1 MSFVY
6 VLGLLSADVI
16 HVVSSAW
23 FEQVASIA
31 SFESFGVNMV
41 GKKSD
46 DSNSKYIVMIQRVIQ
61 EVGSGSSYP
70 ALTKTNYSDWTLLM
84 KVKLKAQSL
93 SRALSRMAAIS
104 KQRWWCGTVS
114 LEMSPTIIKNEMVK
128 EAWDTIVTMRDSDHV
143 KKSTAQQLRRK
154 LELTAFDDGA
164 RP

>member
-1 MSFVY
+1 
-6 VLGLLSADVI
+6 
-16 HVVSSAW
+16 
-23 FEQVASIA
+23 VASIA

-84 KVKLKAQSL
+84 KVKLKVQSL

-104 KQRWWCGTVS
+104 KQR
-114 LEMSPTIIKNEMVK
+114 
-128 EAWDTIVTMRDSDHV
+128 
-143 KKSTAQQLRRK
+143 
-154 LELTAFDDGA
+154 
-164 RP
+164 